1 MQPDRLVSFDASL
14 KAGNEVRVKGV
25 PPHLPSPAGIYGI
38 EDTADTIHLV
48 DEGWGGGDL
57 LGRLRKLRLD
67 LKGRVR

>member
-48 DEGWGGGDL
+48 DEG
-57 LGRLRKLRLD
+57 
-67 LKGRVR
+67 